1 MVFDF
6 LGVFNFLKIFGSI
19 RDVLP
24 FFLRVS
30 YTHAC
35 SAQARLC
42 REAPGRLL
50 CRDPPSGGE
59 GCVVTLTTHDKAHTP
74 RPIPANVEIKWRFL
88 VEISGV
94 PIHHKP
100 FKFK

>member
-1 MVFDF
+1 MRMVFDF

-24 FFLRVS
+24 FFGLIIKNDLRVS

-42 REAPGRLL
+42 REH
-50 CRDPPSGGE
+50 PSGRA
-59 GCVVTLTTHDKAHTP
+59 CAVTLTTDDKLRASL
-74 RPIPANVEIKWRFL
+74 E
-88 VEISGV
+88 SQ
-94 PIHHKP
+94 HKTGRSHER
-100 FKFK
+100 